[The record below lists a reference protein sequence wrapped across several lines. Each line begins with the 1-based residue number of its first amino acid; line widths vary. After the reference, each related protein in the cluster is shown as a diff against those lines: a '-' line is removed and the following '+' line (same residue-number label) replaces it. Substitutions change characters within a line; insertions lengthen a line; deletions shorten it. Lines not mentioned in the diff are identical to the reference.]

1 MKHDPLISIVVPV
14 YNRESTLERCLDSMA
29 AQTGIG
35 QCHIIMV
42 DNNSSDMSVEVIRK
56 WSSRHPSIALELVT
70 EPRRGA
76 AIARNTGLD
85 RVTTPYVMFF
95 DSDDEMMQGHIARI
109 INGINCNPE
118 ADLFGWDVLCELP
131 DGRSYKAPFLCRR
144 PMRDHLIHSSVSTQR
159 IAVRTDF
166 IRAVGGWD
174 ATLTGWDDFELGVR
188 LVARHPVIVRI
199 PDADG
204 RPLVR
209 TYYSDNSITGSTF
222 STAPRKWEDA
232 LDRIEETLAKA
243 DPAEL
248 ATVAYR
254 RAALAGL
261 YAREKAT
268 DQARRLLAI
277 AVAPGFG
284 RIKSKIVYM
293 TARHAGRGTRLMARL
308 LLR

>member
-1 MKHDPLISIVVPV
+1 MKHDALISIVVPV

-35 QCHIIMV
+35 QCRIIV
-42 DNNSSDMSVEVIRK
+42 VNNNSTDMSVELIRK
-56 WSSRHPSIALELVT
+56 WSSRHPSITLELIS
-70 EPRRGA
+70 ESRQGA

-95 DSDDEMMQGHIARI
+95 DSDDEMLQGHIIRV

-118 ADLFGWDVLCELP
+118 ADLFGWDELYELP
-131 DGRSYKAPFLCRR
+131 GGRSYKATFICRR
-144 PMRDHLIHSSVSTQR
+144 PMRDQLIHTSFTTER

-166 IRAVGGWD
+166 VRAVGGWD

-188 LVARHPVIVRI
+188 LVAARPLIVRL

-209 TYYSDNSITGSTF
+209 AYYTDNSITGSTF
-222 STAPRKWEDA
+222 SASPHKWEDA
-232 LDRIEETLAKA
+232 LDRIEETVAKV
-243 DPAEL
+243 DPSEL
-248 ATVAYR
+248 ASVACR
-254 RAALAGL
+254 RAALAGF
-261 YAREKAT
+261 YAREHALGE
-268 DQARRLLAI
+268 ARRLLAK

-284 RIKSKIVYM
+284 RIKSKIMYM
-293 TARHAGRGTRLMARL
+293 TARHVGRGTRLMARL
-308 LLR
+308 LLQ